1 MAQRYDVVV
10 IGSGLGGLTAAAL
23 LARAGRKTIL
33 IERNHGVG
41 GAASTYKAGDL
52 VVEASLH
59 KTSDPQD
66 PIDPKHQILKKIG
79 VLDKLEWIRAGP
91 LYEVRGGPIGDPFI
105 LPEGFA
111 AARTALRGRFPS
123 ARAGINSVLGEM
135 EQLATGL
142 GILSRGR
149 EVFRKPAEAMLAI
162 AKLAPLVKEW
172 RLSLSERFRRG
183 FDGDEAVKC
192 ALAANL
198 IYWHDD
204 PDTLS
209 WILFGAGQGGYL
221 ASGGR
226 FVKGGS
232 QRLSNAIARTFR
244 AAGGELVL
252 HRAVTRITMAN
263 DGRPLGVVHER
274 RDGGDGNEVMA
285 PIIVSNAAPG
295 IVATM
300 LPEPARSIF
309 WERYE
314 KRRLSMSLFSAT
326 FGLSRRPA
334 ELGLHA
340 YATFLFPD
348 WMKRLSDYKQSAS
361 LLTERPSESAR
372 PAVTIVDYSAID
384 SGLGGPPYPVA
395 VVGPDK
401 LSHWGSLEPNAYEDK
416 RRLWRDAVIETVDR
430 QFPGFAATIMT
441 GVFSTASTMSTYLN
455 APGGAV
461 YGFAPLPPSA
471 PFWRGLENSPQ
482 TPITGLYLASSYAG
496 YGGFTGAILAG
507 SAAAD
512 CAMVTP
518 DASDSLT

>member
-1 MAQRYDVVV
+1 MMAQRYDVVV

-23 LARAGRKTIL
+23 LAQAGRKTIL

-59 KTSDPQD
+59 KTSDPRD
-66 PIDPKHQILKKIG
+66 PIDPKHRILKNIG
-79 VLDKLEWIRAGP
+79 VLDKLEWIPSGP

-111 AARTALRGRFPS
+111 AARAELCHRFPS
-123 ARAGINSVLGEM
+123 ARAGIHSVLGEM

-149 EVFRKPAEAMLAI
+149 EVFRKPAEAVLALV
-162 AKLAPLVKEW
+162 KLAPFVKGW
-172 RLSLSERFRRG
+172 RLSLSERFQHG
-183 FDGDEAVKC
+183 FKGDEAVKC

-198 IYWHDD
+198 AYWHDD
-204 PDTLS
+204 PDTLW
-209 WILFGAGQGGYL
+209 WILFGVAQGGYL
-221 ASGGR
+221 ASGSR

-232 QRLSNAIARTFR
+232 QRLSNAIARAFR

-252 HRAVTRITMAN
+252 HRAVTTITMGS
-263 DGRPLGVVHER
+263 DGRPVGVVHER
-274 RDGGDGNEVMA
+274 RDGGDGNEVIA
-285 PIIVSNAAPG
+285 PIIVSNAAPA

-309 WERYE
+309 WERYAN
-314 KRRLSMSLFSAT
+314 RRLSMSLFSAT
-326 FGLSRRPA
+326 FGLSLRPS
-334 ELGLHA
+334 ELGLRA

-348 WMKRLSDYKQSAS
+348 WMKRLCDYKYSAALMKRLS
-361 LLTERPSESAR
+361 TSSRP
-372 PAVTIVDYSAID
+372 PVTIVDYSAID

-395 VVGPDK
+395 VVGPDE
-401 LSHWGSLEPNAYEDK
+401 LSHWGSLEPAAYEAK
-416 RRLWRDAVIETVDR
+416 RRLWRDAVVETVDR
-430 QFPGFAATIMT
+430 QFPGFAATILT
-441 GVFSTASTMSTYLN
+441 GVFSTASTMRKYLN
-455 APGGAV
+455 SPGGAV
-461 YGFAPLPPSA
+461 YGFAPLPPST

-496 YGGFTGAILAG
+496 SGGFTGAILAG
-507 SAAAD
+507 SAAAER
-512 CAMVTP
+512 AMTTP
-518 DASDSLT
+518 TPATD